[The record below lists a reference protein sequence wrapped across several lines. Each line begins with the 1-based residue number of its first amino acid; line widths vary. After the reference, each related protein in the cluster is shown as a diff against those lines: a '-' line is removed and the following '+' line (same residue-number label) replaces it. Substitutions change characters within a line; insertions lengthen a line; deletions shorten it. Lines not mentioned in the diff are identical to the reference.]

1 MLIQV
6 AITLKCILNPI
17 LVKVKM
23 RLGIIKRDQGSGT
36 WQFELP
42 HFDLVHP
49 VFAIFSRYLL
59 SQKAGAELM
68 FLGVS

>member
-1 MLIQV
+1 M
-6 AITLKCILNPI
+6 ATTLKCILNPHFG
-17 LVKVKM
+17 KVKM
-23 RLGIIKRDQGSGT
+23 RLGIFKRDQGSET
-36 WQFELP
+36 WQFELE
-42 HFDLVHP
+42 HFDLDHP

>member
-36 WQFELP
+36 WQFELA
-42 HFDLVHP
+42 HFDL
-49 VFAIFSRYLL
+49 FTLYLP
-59 SQKAGAELM
+59 
-68 FLGVS
+68 FLVGIYFHRRQVQN